1 MNVLGAP
8 TALTVA
14 SAWTGLEATL
24 VAVCLA
30 LLGSGVRGTS
40 TNACPTL
47 AAQRAAW
54 TAFSSKITTTVSAAA
69 PSRVRTSQPLLV

>member
-1 MNVLGAP
+1 MTVLGAP
-8 TALTVA
+8 TALMVA

-24 VAVCLA
+24 VSVCLA

-54 TAFSSKITTTVSAAA
+54 TAFSSKITTGVSAAA
-69 PSRVRTSQPLLV
+69 PSQAGTVKPS

>member
-1 MNVLGAP
+1 MTVLGAP
-8 TALTVA
+8 TALMVA
-14 SAWTGLEATL
+14 SVWTGLEATV

-40 TNACPTL
+40 MNACPIL

-54 TAFSSKITTTVSAAA
+54 TAFSSKITTSVSVAA
-69 PSRVRTSQPLLV
+69 PSQADTAKLS

>member
-1 MNVLGAP
+1 MTVLEGP
-8 TALTVA
+8 TALMVA
-14 SAWTGLEATL
+14 SVWTGLEATV

-40 TNACPTL
+40 MNACPIL

-54 TAFSSKITTTVSAAA
+54 TAFSSKTTTSVSAAA
-69 PSRVRTSQPLLV
+69 PSQADTAKPS